1 MIKGEEFYWIKNVLQ
16 TYILAASATD
26 EAKYAVYNLA
36 VGDRT
41 TFNTLVLCNKNGF
54 EKKQYANLYND
65 NLSRFSC
72 WGFAPRASQY

>member
-16 TYILAASATD
+16 THILAASATD

-41 TFNTLVLCNKNGF
+41 TFNTLV
-54 EKKQYANLYND
+54 
-65 NLSRFSC
+65 
-72 WGFAPRASQY
+72 